1 MTLIPASKMIKSRK
15 VRTISLR
22 KTVVHGTLSILISQ
36 LFILQTNVLSLTLPE
51 NSDDLLLPIHQVL
64 PCCAVY
70 EVLGK
75 FSHKVAT
82 GGQKS
87 CEPIFRLTQSLHL
100 LFRSSNPMNTLL
112 QLLTSVRVLQHLL
125 PTRFFA
131 TRWSAKSSSKV
142 KFIQEF

>member
-1 MTLIPASKMIKSRK
+1 MYCHLHCLKIQMTY
-15 VRTISLR
+15 
-22 KTVVHGTLSILISQ
+22 
-36 LFILQTNVLSLTLPE
+36 
-51 NSDDLLLPIHQVL
+51 LLPIHQVL

-100 LFRSSNPMNTLL
+100 LFRSSNSMNTRL
-112 QLLTSVRVLQHLL
+112 QLLTSSEYYKIYYRPDSLQRDHKILS
-125 PTRFFA
+125 
-131 TRWSAKSSSKV
+131 WSEKSSSKV

>member
-64 PCCAVY
+64 PGSAVY
-70 EVLGK
+70 EVLCNL
-75 FSHKVAT
+75 SHKVES
-82 GGQKS
+82 GNM
-87 CEPIFRLTQSLHL
+87 F
-100 LFRSSNPMNTLL
+100 FF
-112 QLLTSVRVLQHLL
+112 VL
-125 PTRFFA
+125 
-131 TRWSAKSSSKV
+131 K
-142 KFIQEF
+142 